1 MYIFIFA
8 LSALILLILLVFFII
23 KRADQTAKPVSN
35 IKLAFY
41 HQNGNLD
48 FYVTT
53 DNEFISRI
61 HNHQFNLQ
69 DVERIEATADETIVF
84 EKTRDHVQL
93 DAEKIEKLFKNHI
106 GYVTYQIYLKN
117 NEKIEAVVDVAT
129 NKRPKQ
135 REELKQ
141 SLNKLTNL
149 LNQLEMN

>member
-69 DVERIEATADETIVF
+69 DVER
-84 EKTRDHVQL
+84 KQQQM
-93 DAEKIEKLFKNHI
+93 KPS
-106 GYVTYQIYLKN
+106 YLKKHAIMYN
-117 NEKIEAVVDVAT
+117 SMQKKSKNYSKITLDMSHT
-129 NKRPKQ
+129 KFI
-135 REELKQ
+135 
-141 SLNKLTNL
+141 
-149 LNQLEMN
+149 